1 MDCYKEKA
9 VAILIKQ
16 YMDNTHIPYQQ
27 RYKKSMR
34 GALEYLEKMIEKSNT
49 NTERT
54 YYNSILFYLKKINL
68 NGEQRTN
75 IT

>member
-9 VAILIKQ
+9 VAILIKE
-16 YMDNTHIPYQQ
+16 YMSNTHIPYEQ

-34 GALEYLEKMIEKSNT
+34 SALEYMDKMIKGSKT

-54 YYNSILFYLKKINL
+54 YYNSILFYLKKINV
-68 NGEQRTN
+68 NGGQSVNLT
-75 IT
+75 

>member
-9 VAILIKQ
+9 VAILINQ
-16 YMDNTHIPYQQ
+16 YMSNTNIPYEQ
-27 RYKKSMR
+27 RYKKSMQ
-34 GALEYLEKMIEKSNT
+34 GALKYMDKMIEGSNT

-68 NGEQRTN
+68 NGG
-75 IT
+75 